1 MKKAL
6 GILNGTVKDAR
17 AATRRGTRGF
27 EYSVTEKLK
36 ALRCAYAKKLP
47 DKIKELQV
55 AAGSF
60 EKGRSAN
67 EAGAVALR
75 DVRDLAHKLAGS
87 AATYGYGALG
97 ETARQLELYC
107 EPLVEQGG
115 VPSPEKIWRVR
126 NFLANMES
134 LSVPGVGAGDD
145 DLPVDTLL
153 IKDIADHKLGAS
165 NHVVLVEDDDAFA
178 TFLYSTLPDYGFAV
192 TVLSDPAKLKES
204 IGKRPPA
211 AILMDIAFPG
221 DKEAGV
227 TVIRELRAEGLIAC
241 PVVFLTVRDD
251 FEARLIAVRAGYD
264 AFVVKPVEVGN
275 LANILKRLT
284 SERDTNPYRVLIIDD
299 DKGTADYYAAVLEEF
314 EFKVQTVNDSKAA
327 FAMIDEFEPDLILLD
342 VMMPRYD
349 GFELAAI
356 IRQMEDYIHTP
367 IVFMTADKSHQRR
380 VLAMRS
386 GGDDFVTKPINVNF
400 LITTVRSRAE
410 RGRLQKTLNL
420 QLKVSEDRLRRSQI
434 FANIGTWDWDIRTG
448 ELYWSERIAPLF
460 GYEPEAIETSYDNF
474 IAVIHPDDRQKV
486 TAAITACIEEGA
498 DYDIEHRVVWP
509 DGTVRW
515 LHESGDVI
523 RDTENRALRMLGAVR
538 DVSLRKEADEALR
551 AAKNEA
557 EKANKAKS
565 DFLSSMSHELR
576 TPMNAILGFGQMMQY
591 NPNEALTDTQN
602 DCVNQIIKGGAHLLE
617 LINEVLDLAKI
628 EAGKADLSM
637 EDIGAGKIVD
647 ECISMVVGMAEQN
660 NITINGPG
668 PGLDDC
674 IVRADSVRLKQV
686 LLNLLSNAVKYNR
699 RGGDVTLSHSVMPGG
714 LLRIAVKDS
723 GAGIAVEKQD
733 QLFQPFSRLGAET
746 TEIEGTGIGLT
757 VTRQLMKLM
766 GGRVGFDSLEGHGS
780 TFWVELP
787 LSEGSSEDAPISD
800 WLIENSGG
808 KSIAG
813 FYGTVLYVEDNQANV
828 QLIEILVDRI
838 NGLELICAGNAED
851 GIELAKSKM
860 PDVILMDINLPGMS
874 GLEALKLLRQNAGTE
889 NIPVIAL
896 TAAATK
902 TDIEK
907 GIRAG
912 FDEYL
917 TKPFR
922 VEVIAA
928 ALARALKIPQE
939 QGI

>member
-1 MKKAL
+1 
-6 GILNGTVKDAR
+6 
-17 AATRRGTRGF
+17 
-27 EYSVTEKLK
+27 VTEKLGV
-36 ALRCAYAKKLP
+36 LRRAYAKRLP
-47 DKIKELQV
+47 AKIKELHA
-55 AAGSF
+55 AAGPF
-60 EKGRSAN
+60 EKGRPAN
-67 EAGAVALR
+67 ETGAGKALR
-75 DVRDLAHKLAGS
+75 DIRDLAHKLAGS

-107 EPLVEQGG
+107 EPFIERGCI
-115 VPSPEKIWRVR
+115 PNPEESWMIR

-134 LSVPGVGAGDD
+134 LAVPATAVEG
-145 DLPVDTLL
+145 DLPIDTLL
-153 IKDIADHKLGAS
+153 TKDAANHKRRPS

-192 TVLSDPAKLKES
+192 TVLGDPAKLKAN
-204 IGKRPPA
+204 IKKKPPA

-227 TVIRELRAEGLIAC
+227 KMIRELRGEGLITC

-314 EFKVQTVNDSKAA
+314 EFKVRTVNDSKAA
-327 FAMIDEFEPDLILLD
+327 FVMIDEFEPDLILLD

-356 IRQMEDYIHTP
+356 IRQMENYIHTP

-400 LITTVRSRAE
+400 LITTVRSRVE
-410 RGRLQKTLNL
+410 RGRLQKTLNI

-434 FANIGTWDWDIRTG
+434 FANIGTWDWNIKTG
-448 ELYWSERIAPLF
+448 ELYWSERMAPLF
-460 GYEPEAIETSYDNF
+460 GYRPEAIETSYDNF
-474 IAVIHPDDRQKV
+474 IAIIHPDDRQKV
-486 TAAITACIEEGA
+486 TAAISACVEEGA
-498 DYDIEHRVVWP
+498 DYNIEHRVVWP

-523 RDTENRALRMLGAVR
+523 RDTENQPLRMLGAVR
-538 DVSLRKEADEALR
+538 DISLRKEADAALR

-565 DFLSSMSHELR
+565 KFLSSMSHELR

-628 EAGKADLSM
+628 EAGKADLCM
-637 EDIGAGKIVD
+637 EEIGTGKIVD
-647 ECISMVVGMAEQN
+647 ECISMVVTMAEQN
-660 NITINGPG
+660 KITINGPA
-668 PGLDDC
+668 PGLDDYM
-674 IVRADSVRLKQV
+674 VRADSMRLKQV

-699 RGGDVTLSHSVMPGG
+699 RGGDVIIFHSATPGG
-714 LLRIAVKDS
+714 LLRISVKDT
-723 GAGIAVEKQD
+723 GAGIAVEKQN

-766 GGRVGFDSLEGHGS
+766 GGRVGFDSLEGRGS
-780 TFWVELP
+780 TFWIELP
-787 LSEGSSEDAPISD
+787 LSEKSAEDAPLSD
-800 WLIENSGG
+800 GPAENSGG
-808 KSIAG
+808 KKIAG
-813 FYGTVLYVEDNQANV
+813 LSATVLYVEDNPANV
-828 QLIEILVDRI
+828 QLIETLADRI
-838 NGLELICAGNAED
+838 DGFELICAGNAED
-851 GIELAKSKM
+851 GLGLAESKV

-874 GLEALKLLRQNAGTE
+874 GIEALKRLRQNGKTE

-896 TAAATK
+896 TATATK
-902 TDIEK
+902 KDIEK
-907 GIRAG
+907 GMEAG

-917 TKPFR
+917 TKPFQ
-922 VEVIAA
+922 VEAITA
-928 ALARALKIPQE
+928 ALERVLKIPQE
-939 QGI
+939 RGT

>member
-1 MKKAL
+1 
-6 GILNGTVKDAR
+6 
-17 AATRRGTRGF
+17 
-27 EYSVTEKLK
+27 
-36 ALRCAYAKKLP
+36 
-47 DKIKELQV
+47 
-55 AAGSF
+55 
-60 EKGRSAN
+60 
-67 EAGAVALR
+67 
-75 DVRDLAHKLAGS
+75 
-87 AATYGYGALG
+87 
-97 ETARQLELYC
+97 
-107 EPLVEQGG
+107 
-115 VPSPEKIWRVR
+115 
-126 NFLANMES
+126 
-134 LSVPGVGAGDD
+134 
-145 DLPVDTLL
+145 
-153 IKDIADHKLGAS
+153 
-165 NHVVLVEDDDAFA
+165 
-178 TFLYSTLPDYGFAV
+178 
-192 TVLSDPAKLKES
+192 
-204 IGKRPPA
+204 
-211 AILMDIAFPG
+211 MDIAFPG

-227 TVIRELRAEGLIAC
+227 TIIRELRAEGLITC

-251 FEARLIAVRAGYD
+251 FDARLIAVRAGYD
-264 AFVVKPVEVGN
+264 AFVVKPVEVGD

-284 SERDTNPYRVLIIDD
+284 SERDTNPYRVMIIDD

-314 EFKVQTVNDSKAA
+314 EFEVRTVNDSKAA

-400 LITTVRSRAE
+400 LVTAVRSRAQ

-434 FANIGTWDWDIRTG
+434 FANIGTWDWDIKTG
-448 ELYWSERIAPLF
+448 ELYWSERMAPLF
-460 GYEPEAIETSYDNF
+460 GYGSEAVETSYDNF

-486 TAAITACIEEGA
+486 TAAITACVEEGA

-538 DVSLRKEADEALR
+538 DVSSRKEADEALR
-551 AAKNEA
+551 TAKNEA
-557 EKANKAKS
+557 ENANKAKS
-565 DFLSSMSHELR
+565 EFLSSMSHELR
-576 TPMNAILGFGQMMQY
+576 TPMNAILGFSQMMQY
-591 NPNEALTDTQN
+591 NPSEALTDTQN

-637 EDIGAGKIVD
+637 EDIEAAKVVD
-647 ECISMVVGMAEQN
+647 ECVSMVVAMAELN
-660 NITINGPG
+660 EITINGPG
-668 PGLDDC
+668 PGLDNYM
-674 IVRADSVRLKQV
+674 VRADSVRLKQV

-699 RGGDVTLSHSVMPGG
+699 QGGHVTVSYSVMPGG
-714 LLRIAVKDS
+714 LLRISVRDT
-723 GAGIAVEKQD
+723 GAGIPAEKQD
-733 QLFQPFSRLGAET
+733 QLSQPFSRLGAET

-766 GGRVGFDSLEGHGS
+766 GGRVGFDSLEGRGS

-787 LSEGSSEDAPISD
+787 LSGKSPEDAPVSD
-800 WLIENSGG
+800 GPTENSGG
-808 KSIAG
+808 KRIAG
-813 FYGTVLYVEDNQANV
+813 LSGAVLYVEDNQANV
-828 QLIEILVDRI
+828 QLIETLVERI
-838 NGLELICAGNAED
+838 DGLEMVCVGNAED
-851 GIELAKSKM
+851 GLGLAESKL

-874 GLEALKLLRQNAGTE
+874 GLEALKLLRRNGKTK

-896 TAAATK
+896 TARATK
-902 TDIEK
+902 KDIEK
-907 GIRAG
+907 GMEAG

-917 TKPFR
+917 TKRFR
-922 VEVIAA
+922 VEVIIA
-928 ALARALKIPQE
+928 ALARALKIPKK
-939 QGI
+939 QGT